1 MKNINPQLAPYIQ
14 FGTFVAIWI
23 GILYMSDPS
32 LRIDLSAIK
41 KLPQAIG
48 FYAVVYVV
56 FARWIWRLP
65 FLQSWLI
72 PFPDLEGTWQG
83 TLRTT
88 WRDPET
94 DMSLGSIPAILVI
107 RQTLTSVNCV
117 LHTEESVSYSSAAL
131 LTEDNDNKVKQLSF
145 NYANRPRATVRDR
158 SEQHDGAAILNII
171 STPNREL
178 RGEYWT
184 NRKTTGEMTFVF
196 KSKHLAESFSLDN
209 G

>member
-88 WRDPET
+88 WRDSET

-117 LHTEESVSYSSAAL
+117 LHTEE
-131 LTEDNDNKVKQLSF
+131 
-145 NYANRPRATVRDR
+145 
-158 SEQHDGAAILNII
+158 
-171 STPNREL
+171 
-178 RGEYWT
+178 
-184 NRKTTGEMTFVF
+184 
-196 KSKHLAESFSLDN
+196 
-209 G
+209 